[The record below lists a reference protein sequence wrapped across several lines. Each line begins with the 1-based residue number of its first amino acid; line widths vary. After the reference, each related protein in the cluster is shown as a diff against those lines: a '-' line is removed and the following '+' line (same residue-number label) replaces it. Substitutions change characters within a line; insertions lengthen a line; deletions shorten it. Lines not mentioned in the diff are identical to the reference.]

1 MKKNILKTT
10 ALFIVL
16 SGLLSSC
23 TLFEDDS
30 SSEIVTA
37 VTTKTEAAKKA
48 VLSLSVAG
56 EDEARTALPSV
67 SSAQEFESLD
77 FGATSG
83 VTSITKSWTSD
94 STKSAYSKML
104 AETFEMDTGAW
115 NFTLTA
121 KKGGMTYTGT
131 LNKELVAGANSIEFT
146 LALSELSNEGKG
158 SVEIKLSVP
167 QCVVAVTATLCDTS
181 ENEVSDSSIT
191 QSTDLANNIVN
202 YSAQNVPS
210 GTYLVVFNLYA
221 DTSKTL
227 LLGKW
232 REYAG
237 ITSDVTSKSEIAIAA
252 GDLDKV
258 YTISY
263 ELNGGTLKENW
274 AGSYTRRNFQ
284 TPTSAD
290 FESRPSEFLGWYMDE
305 NFTNPFNSASLT
317 GNLTLYARWKTI
329 SVDELIE
336 SIKNKSIGD
345 KAALVGE
352 ITSERLSEIVAAMNE
367 AECYLALD
375 LSMTNGLISIGN
387 EFKNCQYLTG
397 ISIPKTV
404 TSIGYSAFSGCSG
417 LTEMTIPFVGES
429 VSATGEASIFGYIF
443 GNSSYTGG
451 TATRMFYSYLSYDY
465 VTYYIPSSLKT
476 VTVLGGELKYGAFYG
491 CSGLESVTIGD
502 SVTSIGES
510 AFSGCSGLESV
521 TIGDSVTS
529 IDYWAFRGCSGLTSV
544 TIPNSVTSIGKS
556 AFSGCS
562 GLTEMTIPFV
572 GDHFGYIFGKNSY
585 TGGTATKIYDDTYYI
600 PSSLKSVTL
609 SEGMTSIG
617 ESAFYKCS
625 GLESVTIPSSVTS
638 IGNYAFRDCSGL
650 KSVYYEGT
658 LKQWLAMSFK
668 YFYQNPCCNG
678 SDLYIQGN
686 KITDLVIPEGVTSI
700 GKYAFYHCSGLES
713 VTIPGSVTS
722 IWHYAFYKCSGLKSV
737 TIPSSVTSIW
747 DYAFK
752 DCSGLK
758 SVTIPGSV
766 TSMGIEAF
774 SWCSGLE
781 SVMLSEGLRSIGERA
796 FWGCSG
802 LESVTIPSSVT
813 SIRQYAFDGC
823 SKLTSLTCLG
833 KNRWNVGGHTGISIT
848 VSKVRDKYLDMD
860 WTREQSGGGST
871 QIGNVSN
878 LRCTYLNMTKG
889 SRKIILTWSGE
900 ATSLSFKYNS
910 ITVNQ
915 KNVDFSANKITLY
928 EKDGDGGEYS
938 VYCPNLGNSNSF
950 VFIVNSESINVSF

>member
-16 SGLLSSC
+16 SGLLFSC

-30 SSEIVTA
+30 PSEIVTA
-37 VTTKTEAAKKA
+37 VATKTEAAKKA

-56 EDEARTALPSV
+56 EGAARTALPSV
-67 SSAQEFESLD
+67 SSAQEFESFD
-77 FGATSG
+77 FEANKGTDR
-83 VTSITKSWTSD
+83 ITKSWTGD
-94 STKSAYSKML
+94 SEKSAYAKMTS
-104 AETFEMDTGAW
+104 ESFEIDAGIW

-167 QCVVAVTATLCDTS
+167 ENVIAVTATLCDTN

-191 QSTDLANNIVN
+191 QSINLVNNTVS

-210 GTYLVVFNLYA
+210 GTYLVVFSFYA

-237 ITSDVTSKSEIAIAA
+237 ITNDVTSKSEIAIAED
-252 GDLDKV
+252 DLDKV
-258 YTISY
+258 YTITY
-263 ELNGGTLKENW
+263 ELNGGTLKGNW
-274 AGSYTRRNFQ
+274 VGSYTRQMILTF
-284 TPTSAD
+284 PTQKD
-290 FESRPSEFLGWYMDE
+290 LVNNEGLKFDGWYTDE
-305 NFTNPFNSASLT
+305 NLTNAFNSASLT

-336 SIKNKSIGD
+336 SIKNKSISD

-375 LSMTNGLISIGN
+375 LSMTKGLSSIGN

-429 VSATGEASIFGYIF
+429 VSATGKSSLFGYIF
-443 GNSSYTGG
+443 GISSYTGG
-451 TATRMFYSYLSYDY
+451 TATEMYYSSSSSER
-465 VTYYIPSSLKT
+465 YYIPSSLKT
-476 VTVLGGELKYGAFYG
+476 VTVLGGELKYGAFSR
-491 CSGLESVTIGD
+491 CSGLESVTIPS
-502 SVTSIGES
+502 SVTSIGE
-510 AFSGCSGLESV
+510 
-521 TIGDSVTS
+521 
-529 IDYWAFRGCSGLTSV
+529 WAFYGCSGLTSV
-544 TIPNSVTSIGKS
+544 TIPNSVTSIGSS
-556 AFSGCS
+556 AFYGCS

-572 GDHFGYIFGKNSY
+572 GSSASSTGGFKEIFGGYIS
-585 TGGTATKIYDDTYYI
+585 
-600 PSSLKSVTL
+600 SSLKSVTL
-609 SEGMTSIG
+609 SEGMTSICDY
-617 ESAFYKCS
+617 AFSRCS
-625 GLESVTIPSSVTS
+625 GLESVAIPSSVTS
-638 IGNYAFRDCSGL
+638 IG
-650 KSVYYEGT
+650 
-658 LKQWLAMSFK
+658 
-668 YFYQNPCCNG
+668 
-678 SDLYIQGN
+678 
-686 KITDLVIPEGVTSI
+686 
-700 GKYAFYHCSGLES
+700 KYAFS
-713 VTIPGSVTS
+713 
-722 IWHYAFYKCSGLKSV
+722 WCSGLKSV
-737 TIPSSVTSIW
+737 TIPSSVTSIGEC
-747 DYAFK
+747 AFRG
-752 DCSGLK
+752 CSGLK

-766 TSMGIEAF
+766 TSIWDNAF
-774 SWCSGLE
+774 QSCSGLE
-781 SVMLSEGLRSIGERA
+781 SVTLSEGLRSIGGSA

-833 KNRWNVGGHTGISIT
+833 KNRWNVGGHTGISLT

-860 WTREQSGGGST
+860 WIREQSGGGST

-889 SRKIILTWSGE
+889 SRKIILSWSGE
-900 ATSLSFKYNS
+900 ATSLSFKFNGY
-910 ITVNQ
+910 TVNQ
-915 KNVDFSANKITLY
+915 KNVDFSANKVTLY
-928 EKDGDGGEYS
+928 EKDGDEDEKRYS

-950 VFIVNSESINVSF
+950 VFIVNSESINVNF

>member
-1 MKKNILKTT
+1 MKKIILKTT
-10 ALFIVL
+10 ALLIAL
-16 SGLLSSC
+16 TGLFASC
-23 TLFEDDS
+23 SLFEDDDDDS
-30 SSEIVTA
+30 PIDLIGAPVFN
-37 VTTKTEAAKKA
+37 KA

-56 EDEARTALPSV
+56 EGAARTALPSV
-67 SSAQEFESLD
+67 SSAQEFTSFD
-77 FGATSG
+77 FEANNGA
-83 VTSITKSWTSD
+83 VSIKKSWAGDNEKTAYVKMTSE
-94 STKSAYSKML
+94 S
-104 AETFEMDTGAW
+104 FEMDAGTW
-115 NFTLTA
+115 TFTLTA
-121 KKGGMTYTGT
+121 KKGGMTYKGSV
-131 LNKELVAGANSIEFT
+131 NKEITAGANSIEFT
-146 LALSELSNEGKG
+146 LSLAELSNEGKG
-158 SVEIKLSVP
+158 CVEIKLSVR
-167 QCVVAVTATLCDTS
+167 QTVIAVTATLCDTS
-181 ENEVSDSSIT
+181 ENEVSDSNIT
-191 QSTDLANNIVN
+191 QSTDLTNNTVS
-202 YSAQNVPS
+202 YTAQNVPS

-263 ELNGGTLKENW
+263 ELNGGTLKGNW

-317 GNLTLYARWKTI
+317 GNLTLYAKWSTI
-329 SVDELIE
+329 TVDELIE

-375 LSMTNGLISIGN
+375 LSMTKGLSSIGN

-451 TATRMFYSYLSYDY
+451 TATKMYYSSSRSE
-465 VTYYIPSSLKT
+465 TYYIPSSLKN
-476 VTVLGGELKYGAFYG
+476 VTVMGGELKYAAFSKCNTLETITISEGVTSIGNSAFSECRGLESVTIPEGVTSIGKYAFDG
-491 CSGLESVTIGD
+491 CSGLESV
-502 SVTSIGES
+502 
-510 AFSGCSGLESV
+510 A
-521 TIGDSVTS
+521 
-529 IDYWAFRGCSGLTSV
+529 
-544 TIPNSVTSIGKS
+544 IPNSVTSIGSS
-556 AFSGCS
+556 AFKGCS

-572 GDHFGYIFGKNSY
+572 GSSASSTEGFKEIFGGYIS
-585 TGGTATKIYDDTYYI
+585 
-600 PSSLKSVTL
+600 SSLKSVTL
-609 SEGMTSIG
+609 SEGMTSIKRY
-617 ESAFYKCS
+617 AFDGCS

-638 IGNYAFRDCSGL
+638 IGVCAFRGCSGL
-650 KSVYYEGT
+650 KSVYYDGT
-658 LKQWLAMSFK
+658 LEQWLAISFDDES
-668 YFYQNPCCNG
+668 NSCCHG

-700 GKYAFYHCSGLES
+700 GKYAFSWCSGLES
-713 VTIPGSVTS
+713 VVIPSSVTS
-722 IWHYAFYKCSGLKSV
+722 IGKYAFRGCSGLKSV

-766 TSMGIEAF
+766 TSMGKEAF

-781 SVMLSEGLRSIGERA
+781 SVTLSEGLRSIGEYA

-860 WTREQSGGGST
+860 WIREQSGGGST

-889 SRKIILTWSGE
+889 SRKIILTWSGN
-900 ATSLSFKYNS
+900 ATSLSFKFNGY
-910 ITVNQ
+910 TVNQ

-950 VFIVNSESINVSF
+950 VFIVNSESINVNF